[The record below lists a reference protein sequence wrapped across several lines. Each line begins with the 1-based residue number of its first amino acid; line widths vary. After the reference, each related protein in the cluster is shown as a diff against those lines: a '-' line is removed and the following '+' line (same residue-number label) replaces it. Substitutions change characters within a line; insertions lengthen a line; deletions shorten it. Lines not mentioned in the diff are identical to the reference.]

1 MQNNIGCSSKAK
13 LSKLMLLAGFLS
25 MLFYSASYPYVY
37 AETIKIVPASYISI
51 ENILQCLST
60 ILFCWI
66 WNKFSDRL
74 FKYYGWITLAEII
87 ADIVLFT
94 DVLIRHDLKFYF
106 LLNVLIYAII
116 TRNMA
121 CGGTKM
127 RAKVH
132 PDEKLREQYD
142 NNINIVCSVATVL
155 GASVA
160 LFYQIPLKGLFILAF
175 TGNIIDNVIYLIIFK
190 ELNHEYK

>member
-1 MQNNIGCSSKAK
+1 MKR
-13 LSKLMLLAGFLS
+13 LSNLMLLAGFLS
-25 MLFYSASYPYVY
+25 TLFYSASYPYVY
-37 AETIKIVPASYISI
+37 AETIKIVPASFISI
-51 ENILQCLST
+51 ENIAMCLST
-60 ILFCWI
+60 IIFCWI
-66 WNKFSDRL
+66 WNRYGDKL
-74 FKYYGWITLAEII
+74 FRYYGIVSLIEIL
-87 ADIVLFT
+87 ADIVLFA

-106 LLNVLIYAII
+106 LLNVLIYSII

-142 NNINIVCSVATVL
+142 NNINIVCSIATVL

-160 LFYQIPLKGLFILAF
+160 LFYQIPLRGLFILAF
-175 TGNIIDNVIYLIIFK
+175 TGNIIDNIIYLKIFS
-190 ELNHEYK
+190 ELNHGYK

>member
-1 MQNNIGCSSKAK
+1 
-13 LSKLMLLAGFLS
+13 MLLAGFLS
-25 MLFYSASYPYVY
+25 TLFYSASYPYVY
-37 AETIKIVPASYISI
+37 AETIKVVPASFISI
-51 ENILQCLST
+51 ENIATCLST

-66 WNKFSDRL
+66 WNKHSDRL
-74 FKYYGWITLAEII
+74 FRYYGIITVLEII
-87 ADIVLFT
+87 ADIVLFA
-94 DVLIRHDLKFYF
+94 DVLIRHNLKFYF
-106 LLNVLIYAII
+106 LLNVLIYSII

-142 NNINIVCSVATVL
+142 NNINIVCSIATVL

-160 LFYQIPLKGLFILAF
+160 LFYQIPLRGLFILAF
-175 TGNIIDNVIYLIIFK
+175 IGNCIDNVIYLIIFRK
-190 ELNHEYK
+190 IRSEEL

>member
-1 MQNNIGCSSKAK
+1 MKR
-13 LSKLMLLAGFLS
+13 LSNLMLLAGFLS

-37 AETIKIVPASYISI
+37 AETVKIVPASYISI

-60 ILFCWI
+60 IVFCWI

-87 ADIVLFT
+87 ADIVLFA

-106 LLNVLIYAII
+106 LLNVLIYSLI

-160 LFYQIPLKGLFILAF
+160 LFYQIPLRGLFILAF
-175 TGNIIDNVIYLIIFK
+175 TGNIIDNVIYLKIFN
-190 ELNHEYK
+190 ELQRSPK